1 MTGLRSIEP
10 PYPSVFKIAVIAPL
24 SGRGARLGREM
35 VQAAQLAL
43 DDALEAGGVPGIRFE
58 LWTLNDKGNEREGVR
73 IAHQITK
80 DERVL
85 GAVGHYNSNVTLQT
99 APIYYEG
106 GLPLVSPIVS
116 NPKLT
121 ESGWSNIFRF
131 TNRDDATAA
140 ALVGYLMQ
148 QLGKRRVV
156 VVETDTVYGH
166 SMTEEFVQAFQR
178 NSGRVLARLQVPE
191 GRTEFDDMVRS
202 WPKDFDL
209 AFYGGTFEGAPLLH
223 AMRDLGL
230 QQLLATGD
238 GCWDVANF
246 LEPAGRA
253 AEQGEG
259 VLVLS
264 ACEEIGK
271 VPGSRDFAERYKA
284 QYGPIIN
291 YAALA
296 YDATAMLIKSV
307 KSAVGQGGRPVTRQ
321 GVLSVL
327 RRSPYHG
334 IAYREAA
341 RSDARGDNMAAVT
354 ALHVVRQGRFEEVH
368 CNAHATQRCATSE

>member
-1 MTGLRSIEP
+1 
-10 PYPSVFKIAVIAPL
+10 
-24 SGRGARLGREM
+24 
-35 VQAAQLAL
+35 
-43 DDALEAGGVPGIRFE
+43 
-58 LWTLNDKGNEREGVR
+58 
-73 IAHQITK
+73 
-80 DERVL
+80 
-85 GAVGHYNSNVTLQT
+85 
-99 APIYYEG
+99 
-106 GLPLVSPIVS
+106 VS

-121 ESGWSNIFRF
+121 ESGWNNTFRF

-140 ALVGYLMQ
+140 ALVGYLVQ
-148 QLGKRRVV
+148 HYRKRRAV
-156 VVETDTVYGH
+156 VVEADTVYGH

-178 NSGRVLARLQVPE
+178 AGGRILSRLQVPE
-191 GRTEFDDMVRS
+191 GRTEFDDIVRG
-202 WPKDFDL
+202 WPRDFDL
-209 AFYGGTFEGAPLLH
+209 AFYGGTFEGAPLLL

-246 LEPAGRA
+246 LEPLGSA

-271 VPGSRDFAERYKA
+271 VPGSRDFAERYQA

-296 YDATAMLIKSV
+296 YDATAMLMESV
-307 KSAVGQGGRPVTRQ
+307 KLAVAKESRLVTRQ

-327 RRSPYHG
+327 RQAPYHG

-354 ALHVVRQGRFEEVH
+354 ALHVVRQGHFEEVH
-368 CNAHATQRCATSE
+368 CTARSQAAGVGVGDPRMPPLR

>member
-1 MTGLRSIEP
+1 M
-10 PYPSVFKIAVIAPL
+10 YKIAVIAPL

-43 DDALEAGGVPGIRFE
+43 DDALEAGGVAGIRIE

-99 APIYYEG
+99 APIYCDG
-106 GLPLVSPIVS
+106 GVPLVSPIVS

-121 ESGWSNIFRF
+121 ESGWNNIFRF

-140 ALVGYLMQ
+140 ALVGYLVQ
-148 QLGKRRVV
+148 HLEKRQAI

-166 SMTEEFVQAFQR
+166 SMSEEFVQAFQGAG
-178 NSGRVLARLQVPE
+178 GRVLARLQVPE
-191 GRTEFDDMVRS
+191 GRTDFDDMVRG
-202 WPKDFDL
+202 WPQDFDM
-209 AFYGGTFEGAPLLH
+209 AFYGGTFEGAPLLR
-223 AMRDLGL
+223 AMRGLGL
-230 QQLLATGD
+230 RQLLATGD
-238 GCWDVANF
+238 GCWDVPNF
-246 LEPAGRA
+246 LEPAGSA
-253 AEQGEG
+253 AEKGEG

-271 VPGSRDFAERYKA
+271 VPGSREFAERYQA

-291 YAALA
+291 YAALV
-296 YDATAMLIKSV
+296 YDATALLIKSV
-307 KSAVGQGGRPVTRQ
+307 KSAVARTSPLVTRK
-321 GVLSVL
+321 GVLSAL
-327 RRSPYHG
+327 RQSPYHG
-334 IAYREAA
+334 IAYREVT
-341 RSDARGDNMAAVT
+341 RSNALGDNMAAIT
-354 ALHVVRQGRFEEVH
+354 ALHVVRKGRFEEVH
-368 CNAHATQRCATSE
+368 CAARSRATGTAESFSRLAPLR

>member
-1 MTGLRSIEP
+1 
-10 PYPSVFKIAVIAPL
+10 
-24 SGRGARLGREM
+24 M

-43 DDALEAGGVPGIRFE
+43 DDALEAGGVPGIRLE

-148 QLGKRRVV
+148 QLGKRRVI

-191 GRTEFDDMVRS
+191 GRTEFDGMVRS
-202 WPKDFDL
+202 YGRKTSIWPSMAARLRERRFCRPCVASAYISCWQPAMGVGMWRISSTRRAVPPSRARVCWCCRPARKS
-209 AFYGGTFEGAPLLH
+209 ARCRAP
-223 AMRDLGL
+223 AISRN
-230 QQLLATGD
+230 ATGR
-238 GCWDVANF
+238 N
-246 LEPAGRA
+246 
-253 AEQGEG
+253 
-259 VLVLS
+259 
-264 ACEEIGK
+264 
-271 VPGSRDFAERYKA
+271 
-284 QYGPIIN
+284 
-291 YAALA
+291 
-296 YDATAMLIKSV
+296 TAPSLTTPRLPMT
-307 KSAVGQGGRPVTRQ
+307 RP
-321 GVLSVL
+321 
-327 RRSPYHG
+327 P
-334 IAYREAA
+334 
-341 RSDARGDNMAAVT
+341 
-354 ALHVVRQGRFEEVH
+354 
-368 CNAHATQRCATSE
+368 C